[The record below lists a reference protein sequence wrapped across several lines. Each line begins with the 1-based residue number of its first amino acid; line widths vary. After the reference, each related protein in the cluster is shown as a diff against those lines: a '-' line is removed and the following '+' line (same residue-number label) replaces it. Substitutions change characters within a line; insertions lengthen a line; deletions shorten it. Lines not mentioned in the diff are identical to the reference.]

1 MRLTTTN
8 ITMLLI
14 GILLLLSAW
23 ANKGMLDTAKELVKT
38 GKLTRTPPTTGAVT
52 NPLDAAAQ
60 AGADVRKGIDATV
73 ESAKDGSLPKN
84 IEKGIN
90 VAKGIATPF
99 VPKLP
104 TLPIVGA
111 RPAFRNGAPRYSGIP
126 SAV

>member
-23 ANKGMLDTAKELVKT
+23 ANKGMLESAKELVKT
-38 GKLTRTPPTTGAVT
+38 GKLTRTPPTTGTTT

-60 AGADVRKGIDATV
+60 ACADVRKGVDATV
-73 ESAKDGSLPKN
+73 ASAKDGSLPKN

-99 VPKLP
+99 VPKFP
-104 TLPIVGA
+104 TMPIIGA
-111 RPAFRNGAPRYSGIP
+111 RPSFTNGTPRYNNAP

>member
-23 ANKGMLDTAKELVKT
+23 ANKPMLDSAKELVKT
-38 GKLTRTPPTTGAVT
+38 GKLTRTPPTNGTTT

-60 AGADVRKGIDATV
+60 AGADVRKGVDATV
-73 ESAKDGSLPKN
+73 ASAKDGSLPKN

-90 VAKGIATPF
+90 VAKGIASPF
-99 VPKLP
+99 VPKSP
-104 TLPIVGA
+104 TMPIIGA
-111 RPAFRNGAPRYSGIP
+111 NPAFRNGTPRYNNTP